1 MPTSAEWVLFL
12 GTAALFALSPGP
24 GVLYVLARSL
34 RGGRSEGVR
43 SVLGNALGASVHVVA
58 AALGLSALLATSAVA
73 FTVVKIAGALYLVY
87 LGVQAI
93 VRRHD
98 DGTVGID
105 ATATGVESGGA
116 VKRWAR
122 SPLAQGMIA
131 ELLNPKTALYFMA
144 LLPHFV
150 HPETAPAPLVFAL
163 LGFVAVVMAA
173 AVDLAVAV
181 FAGSLSVRFVNNPRL
196 RVRQRVAA
204 GLSMIGL
211 GGFVAV
217 AE

>member
-1 MPTSAEWVLFL
+1 MPTAAEWIVFL

-34 RGGRSEGVR
+34 RGGRAEGVR
-43 SVLGNALGASVHVVA
+43 SVLGNAFGASVHVLA
-58 AALGLSALLATSAVA
+58 AALGLSALLAASTVA
-73 FTVVKIAGALYLVY
+73 FTVVKIAGAAYLVY

-98 DGTVGID
+98 DGEAD
-105 ATATGVESGGA
+105 SGGVA
-116 VKRWAR
+116 RRWAR
-122 SPLAQGMIA
+122 SPLLQGMIA

-150 HPETAPAPLVFAL
+150 HPETTPAPLVFTVLGLIAVFLAAL
-163 LGFVAVVMAA
+163 
-173 AVDLAVAV
+173 VDLAVAV
-181 FAGSLSVRFVNNPRL
+181 FAGGLSSWFSRNPRW

-204 GLSMIGL
+204 GLSMVGL

-217 AE
+217 TE